1 MLHKLGLSRSGYYD
15 YLKRKPSHQEK
26 RRHDV
31 KKAILQI
38 YEDSHENYGAPK
50 IAKILNSGGISITE
64 RTVGVYM
71 RQMGIRA
78 QWVKPHTQ
86 TTIRSDFS
94 GNLKNLLDRNFSPAH
109 PNCVWCT
116 DITYIHT
123 KLDGFVYLACI
134 MDLYSRRIISWKLT
148 KTLDTGPILKSIEE
162 ARKRRPSQEPIMI
175 HTDRGI
181 HYTCDLYRK
190 LTRGMIRSYSAK
202 GVPYDNACIESF
214 HSLIKREWLSRFD
227 IQNYRHAYRLVS
239 QYIDDWYNPERIHSH
254 CGYMSPAE
262 YEVMYQRT
270 STD

>member
-38 YEDSHENYGAPK
+38 YEDSHANYGAPK
-50 IAKILNSGGISITE
+50 IAKILNSGGITITE

-78 QWVKPHTQ
+78 QWIKPHTQ

-94 GNLKNLLDRNFSPAH
+94 GKLKNLLDRNFSPAH

-181 HYTCDLYRK
+181 HYT
-190 LTRGMIRSYSAK
+190 
-202 GVPYDNACIESF
+202 
-214 HSLIKREWLSRFD
+214 
-227 IQNYRHAYRLVS
+227 
-239 QYIDDWYNPERIHSH
+239 
-254 CGYMSPAE
+254 
-262 YEVMYQRT
+262 
-270 STD
+270 